1 MNERVILVDQSDQE
15 IGTME
20 KMSAHELGLLHRAI
34 SVFLFNDKGELLL
47 QKRASSKYH
56 SGGLW
61 TNTCCSHP
69 RVGEANMDAAIR
81 RLKEE
86 MGICS
91 DLYDAFSFTYKSLF
105 KNGLTEYEFDH
116 VFIGSSEHIPQ
127 LNPEE
132 AEDYRYSHIH
142 DVIKDVK
149 QHPEQYTEWFKI
161 AIYKVDEH
169 LKKPI
174 SE

>member
-116 VFIGSSEHIPQ
+116 VFIGSSEHIPK

-132 AEDYRYSHIH
+132 AEDYRYSNIH

-174 SE
+174 S

>member
-116 VFIGSSEHIPQ
+116 VFIGSSENIPQ

-132 AEDYRYSHIH
+132 AEDYRYSNIH

-174 SE
+174 S